1 MGRVSDGS
9 ARPDDAVSRD
19 VAAAEFRVVRK
30 GFEPGEVREYLRLVA
45 TETARLRERE
55 AFLER
60 ELDSVRSRG
69 LSDPGVLDEA
79 TVVRLVG
86 EEVARVL
93 TTAREAA
100 QQMRTRAAESA
111 DRVMREAS
119 HEASRVRQELDAE
132 LARRR
137 TDAGA
142 DTEAEI
148 EMAKAQGRE
157 IVREARAYRERLF
170 AELAERRELVR
181 QQIEHLVRDRDRLM
195 GAFERARLA
204 ANDVVGDLGELDD
217 ALLVADA
224 GRRREPAPPP
234 AHPDNVV
241 PFDREQF
248 EDDEAAPAPE
258 PVMDAAPPPP
268 PAPAEAP
275 PRDAPVLDEPVIDD
289 APPAD
294 ASTPRHGGG
303 GGGDGGDGA
312 PPRFPDLGATSR
324 SNVIPL
330 FGDESRRMHPSREA
344 ARADAPADAHADAPA
359 AAPDG
364 RADRRSAVDDLF
376 KKLRES
382 GPASVAAA
390 RPAAR
395 RRSGAP
401 SAPRVV
407 EPATADPSIF
417 AAREAAIAPF
427 VAALTRAAKRV
438 LVDEESALL
447 AAAQDRRRASDATSL
462 MPALDVQVQAYVDA
476 AREPLVDAALS
487 GAIAFSGGLRADV
500 RAKVAASEV
509 LRVVSRRIEEDVVRP
524 IRERMAEVAERAG
537 GDAERLTSGVRD
549 AYREWKVRDMERVA
563 HDLARLAYARGAFL
577 ALPAGTRV
585 CWVADPEGPECAEA
599 LDNSL
604 AGSQH
609 VGDAFPTG
617 DEHPTAH
624 PGCRCMVIPTPH

>member
-1 MGRVSDGS
+1 MVRVSDLP
-9 ARPDDAVSRD
+9 ARPDAVASREVVD
-19 VAAAEFRVVRK
+19 AEFRVVRK
-30 GFEPGEVREYLRLVA
+30 GYEPSEVREYLRLVA

-60 ELDSVRSRG
+60 ELESLRTRG

-100 QQMRTRAAESA
+100 QQMRARAAESA

-119 HEASRVRQELDAE
+119 HEAARVRQEMDAE

-137 TDAGA
+137 TDVGA

-148 EMAKAQGRE
+148 ELAKAQGRE

-181 QQIEHLVRDRDRLM
+181 QQIEQLIRDRDRLM

-204 ANDVVGDLGELDD
+204 ANDVVGDLGEFDD

-224 GRRREPAPPP
+224 GRRREPPPPP
-234 AHPDNVV
+234 AHPENVV

-248 EDDEAAPAPE
+248 PDEEPVLATPVQETPE
-258 PVMDAAPPPP
+258 PQVVSTVVPPPVASSVVPPPVASSVVPPPAAVDDVPAADAPTDGAPTDTAAPP
-268 PAPAEAP
+268 AP
-275 PRDAPVLDEPVIDD
+275 PR
-289 APPAD
+289 
-294 ASTPRHGGG
+294 R
-303 GGGDGGDGA
+303 GGGDE

-330 FGDESRRMHPSREA
+330 FGDASRRMHPSHESR
-344 ARADAPADAHADAPA
+344 DA
-359 AAPDG
+359 
-364 RADRRSAVDDLF
+364 RRSAVDDLF
-376 KKLRES
+376 KKLRSS
-382 GPASVAAA
+382 GPATVAAS

-395 RRSGAP
+395 RRADAP
-401 SAPRVV
+401 TATRVV

-427 VAALTRAAKRV
+427 VEALTRAAKRT

-447 AAAQDRRRASDATSL
+447 AALQDRRRAANVAAL
-462 MPALDVQVQAYVDA
+462 LPALDVQVHAYVEAVRD
-476 AREPLVDAALS
+476 PIVDAALA
-487 GAIAFSGGLRADV
+487 GAIAFSSGLRADV

-509 LRVVSRRIEEDVVRP
+509 LRVVSRRVEQDVARP
-524 IRERMAEVAERAG
+524 IRERVAEVTERAA
-537 GDAERLTSGVRD
+537 GDGDRIAVDVRD
-549 AYREWKVRDMERVA
+549 VYREWKVRIMERVA

-577 ALPAGTRV
+577 AMPTGTRV
-585 CWVADPEGPECAEA
+585 CWVADPDGPECAEA
-599 LDNSL
+599 LDNAL
-604 AGSQH
+604 AGSQR
-609 VGDAFPTG
+609 VGEAFPTG

>member
-1 MGRVSDGS
+1 MVRVSDLP
-9 ARPDDAVSRD
+9 ARPDALASREVVD
-19 VAAAEFRVVRK
+19 AEFRVVRK
-30 GFEPGEVREYLRLVA
+30 GYEPSEVREYLRLVA

-60 ELDSVRSRG
+60 ELESLRTRG

-100 QQMRTRAAESA
+100 QQMRARAAESA

-119 HEASRVRQELDAE
+119 HEAARVRQEVDAE

-148 EMAKAQGRE
+148 ELAKAQGRE

-181 QQIEHLVRDRDRLM
+181 QQIEHLIRDRDRLM

-204 ANDVVGDLGELDD
+204 ANDVVGDLGEFDD

-224 GRRREPAPPP
+224 GRRREPPPPP
-234 AHPDNVV
+234 AHPENVV

-248 EDDEAAPAPE
+248 PDEEPAPTPEPAIAPPAAPPITAT
-258 PVMDAAPPPP
+258 VATAAPPPADVATDAPSPEAPADDAATDAAEP
-268 PAPAEAP
+268 PA
-275 PRDAPVLDEPVIDD
+275 
-289 APPAD
+289 
-294 ASTPRHGGG
+294 TPRRGGG
-303 GGGDGGDGA
+303 GGE
-312 PPRFPDLGATSR
+312 PPRFPDLGASST

-330 FGDESRRMHPSREA
+330 FGDAARRMHPSRES
-344 ARADAPADAHADAPA
+344 RDA
-359 AAPDG
+359 
-364 RADRRSAVDDLF
+364 RRSAVDDLF
-376 KKLRES
+376 QKLRSS
-382 GPASVAAA
+382 GPAAVAAS

-395 RRSGAP
+395 RRDAAP
-401 SAPRVV
+401 TAARVV
-407 EPATADPSIF
+407 EPATADPSVF
-417 AAREAAIAPF
+417 AAREVAIAPF
-427 VAALTRAAKRV
+427 VDALTRAAKRT

-447 AAAQDRRRASDATSL
+447 AALQDRRRAADVATL
-462 MPALDVQVQAYVDA
+462 LPAVDVQVQAYVEA
-476 AREPLVDAALS
+476 VREPVVDAALA
-487 GAIAFSGGLRADV
+487 GAIAFSSGLRADV
-500 RAKVAASEV
+500 RARVAASEV
-509 LRVVSRRIEEDVVRP
+509 LRVVSRRVEQDVVRP
-524 IRERMAEVAERAG
+524 IRERVAEVTERAA
-537 GDAERLTSGVRD
+537 GDADRIAVDVRD
-549 AYREWKVRDMERVA
+549 VYREWKVRIMERVA

-577 ALPAGTRV
+577 AMPAGTRV
-585 CWVADPEGPECAEA
+585 CWVADPDGPECAEA
-599 LDNSL
+599 LDNAL
-604 AGSQH
+604 AGSQR
-609 VGDAFPTG
+609 VGEAFPTG